1 MANLKFKQTGIRVLQ
16 SKDGDLLFADPRFKI
31 DTMVTVELLDKIKDD
46 EKKLLLFARQ
56 FVSFLG
62 KHNEARWNAVQK
74 DLAEISGT
82 DVEFASRCEHFV
94 TIGGIES
101 LRKLEKD
108 IYFWKVENG
117 KIEPNHFASK
127 INTKKIDE

>member
-1 MANLKFKQTGIRVLQ
+1 MANLKFKQTGIRILQ

-31 DTMVTVELLDKIKDD
+31 DTMVTVELLDRTKDD
-46 EKKLLLFARQ
+46 EQKLLLVARQ
-56 FVSFLG
+56 FINFLA
-62 KHNEARWNAVQK
+62 KHDEARWNAVQK
-74 DLAEISGT
+74 DLAEISGS

-94 TIGGIES
+94 MVGGLES

-117 KIEPNHFASK
+117 KVEDRFPSK
-127 INTKKIDE
+127 INTKRDE